1 MEFPLLFSL
10 HFQETQI
17 CTSQIHVIFFFLSLV
32 WQPFPLSGTSFIL
45 SLNLCNAKSHK
56 SFISLQKDAIIHGYC
71 RVPSQPKWAWLYFD
85 SRHRFATL
93 GSNLSPS
100 EQPQHSSKVSIPRQ
114 REFSPSMHILS
125 PVYKII
131 SLSLVLMHF
140 VWLPCY
146 NIYYLSRFLLDFFL
160 ITLSISFIL
169 IVT

>member
-45 SLNLCNAKSHK
+45 SLNLCKAKSHK
-56 SFISLQKDAIIHGYC
+56 SFISLQKDGIIHGYC

-100 EQPQHSSKVSIPRQ
+100 EQPQHSSKVSIPGSVNSPLLCTFWARIQ
-114 REFSPSMHILS
+114 NHFFVFSSDALCLA
-125 PVYKII
+125 
-131 SLSLVLMHF
+131 SLL
-140 VWLPCY
+140 
-146 NIYYLSRFLLDFFL
+146 
-160 ITLSISFIL
+160 
-169 IVT
+169 